1 MSKLVIEINGES
13 RKAVV
18 TKDTEASVICSLK
31 KESNESYSVVLK
43 GKVEWP
49 TKFYNIG
56 RDLTDR
62 VIEVDEEEAMR
73 RKSGRSANSDG
84 SSAVKSTLSALS
96 AKNVAKRL
104 LDVKSVLVEE
114 GLVSDEEAEMLGNLI
129 DKLFA
134 NQEQLA
140 QKAKIEKLRAEIAK
154 LEAEAAAFESQNE
167 EQAAEEPAKSGK
179 KAKNK

>member
-18 TKDTEASVICSLK
+18 TKDEGAPVTCSLK

-62 VIEVDEEEAMR
+62 VIEVSEEDAMR
-73 RKSGRSANSDG
+73 RKAGRSDG
-84 SSAVKSTLSALS
+84 SSAVKSTLSA
-96 AKNVAKRL
+96 KNVAKRL
-104 LDVKSVLVEE
+104 MDAKSVLVEE

-129 DKLFA
+129 DKLVA

-154 LEAEAAAFESQNE
+154 LEAEAAAFESTPA
-167 EQAAEEPAKSGK
+167 EQSNEEPAKRGK
-179 KAKNK
+179 KAKKAE

>member
-18 TKDTEASVICSLK
+18 TKDAEASVICSLK

-43 GKVEWP
+43 NKVEWP

-62 VIEVDEEEAMR
+62 VIEVDEEAAIR
-73 RKSGRSANSDG
+73 RKAGGGNG
-84 SSAVKSTLSALS
+84 SSAVKSTLS

-104 LDVKSVLVEE
+104 LDVKSVLVDE
-114 GLVSDEEAEMLGNLI
+114 GLVSDEEVEMLGNLI

-167 EQAAEEPAKSGK
+167 EQTTEEPAKRSK
-179 KAKNK
+179 KAKKAE

>member
-18 TKDTEASVICSLK
+18 TKDAEASVICSLK

-84 SSAVKSTLSALS
+84 SSAVKSTLSA
-96 AKNVAKRL
+96 KNVAKRL
-104 LDVKSVLVEE
+104 MDAKATLVEE
-114 GLVSDEEAEMLGNLI
+114 GLVSDEEAEMLEKLI
-129 DKLFA
+129 DKLVA

-167 EQAAEEPAKSGK
+167 EQAIEEPAKRSK
-179 KAKNK
+179 KAKKAE

>member
-18 TKDTEASVICSLK
+18 TKDEGAPVTCSLK

-62 VIEVDEEEAMR
+62 VIEVSEEDAMR
-73 RKSGRSANSDG
+73 RKAGRSANPDG
-84 SSAVKSTLSALS
+84 SSAVKSTLSA
-96 AKNVAKRL
+96 KNVAKRL
-104 LDVKSVLVEE
+104 MDAKSVLVEE
-114 GLVSDEEAEMLGNLI
+114 GLVTDEEAAMLGDLI
-129 DKLFA
+129 DKLVA

-154 LEAEAAAFESQNE
+154 LEAEAAVFEATPA
-167 EQAAEEPAKSGK
+167 EQSNEEPAKRGK
-179 KAKNK
+179 KAKKAE

>member
-18 TKDTEASVICSLK
+18 TKDAEASVICSLK

-84 SSAVKSTLSALS
+84 SSAV
-96 AKNVAKRL
+96 NVAKRL

-167 EQAAEEPAKSGK
+167 EQTTEEPAKSGK

>member
-18 TKDTEASVICSLK
+18 TKDAEASVICSLK

-84 SSAVKSTLSALS
+84 SSAVKSTLSA
-96 AKNVAKRL
+96 KNVAKRL
-104 LDVKSVLVEE
+104 
-114 GLVSDEEAEMLGNLI
+114 SDEEAEMLEKLI
-129 DKLFA
+129 DKLVA

>member
-18 TKDTEASVICSLK
+18 TKDEEASVICSLK

-43 GKVEWP
+43 NKVEWP

-62 VIEVDEEEAMR
+62 VIEVNEEEALL

-84 SSAVKSTLSALS
+84 SSAVKSTLSA
-96 AKNVAKRL
+96 KNVAKRL
-104 LDVKSVLVEE
+104 LEVKSVLVEE

-140 QKAKIEKLRAEIAK
+140 QKAKIEKLRAELAK
-154 LEAEAAAFESQNE
+154 LEAEAAANE
-167 EQAAEEPAKSGK
+167 
-179 KAKNK
+179 

>member
-18 TKDTEASVICSLK
+18 TKDAEASVICSLK

-62 VIEVDEEEAMR
+62 VIEVDEEEAICSMPSR
-73 RKSGRSANSDG
+73 PTESTKKRQCAANL
-84 SSAVKSTLSALS
+84 AVVRIPT
-96 AKNVAKRL
+96 VR
-104 LDVKSVLVEE
+104 V
-114 GLVSDEEAEMLGNLI
+114 
-129 DKLFA
+129 
-134 NQEQLA
+134 
-140 QKAKIEKLRAEIAK
+140 
-154 LEAEAAAFESQNE
+154 
-167 EQAAEEPAKSGK
+167 P
-179 KAKNK
+179 